1 MSLIKINSVIALLIL
16 LAISGAQAETLRDP
30 TRPGHGAIVASSTST
45 EVDTS
50 LILNSVVKAKAS
62 SYAVIN
68 NKIFSLGDRVQG
80 VTITAIDTISVSL
93 SDGRRLTMY
102 QAVIETKGN

>member
-1 MSLIKINSVIALLIL
+1 MSLIKINSVTTMLIL
-16 LAISGAQAETLRDP
+16 LGISAAQADTLRDP
-30 TRPGHGAIVASSTST
+30 TRPGHGAVAISSAAADI
-45 EVDTS
+45 DTS
-50 LILNSVVKAKAS
+50 LTLNSVVKAEAS

-93 SDGRRLTMY
+93 SDGRKLTMY
-102 QAVIETKGN
+102 QAITETKGN